1 MEIKQSPLP
10 YSLYSSVT
18 LDLSLSFFI
27 YIPASFVKDKVSL
40 GKKPIPKCEN
50 NVTTDAKRTNK
61 EGIFSLWK
69 GEGEARTKT

>member
-1 MEIKQSPLP
+1 MQ
-10 YSLYSSVT
+10 
-18 LDLSLSFFI
+18 
-27 YIPASFVKDKVSL
+27 
-40 GKKPIPKCEN
+40 KKPIPKYEN